1 MEDHEI
7 VALYWARSE
16 QAIAE
21 TRKKYGTYLHSIA
34 WRILHDARDAEECV
48 SDSYHDAWNAIPP
61 NRPAVLAAFLGKLTR
76 RGAIDRFRRAAAEKR
91 GGGELPL
98 ALEELGE
105 CVASGGAAIEDE
117 LEKRELAAALRRFL
131 AALPQTERNVFL
143 SRYWYCESVKDVA
156 RRFGFSES
164 KTASMLRRTRMKL
177 RKTLEQEGW
186 L

>member
-21 TRKKYGTYLHSIA
+21 TQRKYGAYLMGIA
-34 WRILHDARDAEECV
+34 LRILGDRRDAEECV
-48 SDSYHDAWNAIPP
+48 SDGCHGAWNAMPP
-61 NRPAVLAAFLGKLTR
+61 HRPAVLSAFLGKLTR
-76 RGAIDRFRRAAAEKR
+76 RAAIDRFRMRTAEKR

-105 CVASGGAAIEDE
+105 CVGGGAEIEDE
-117 LEKRELAAALRRFL
+117 LERRELAEAVRRFL
-131 AALPQTERNVFL
+131 AALPETERSVFL
-143 SRYWYCESVKDVA
+143 SRYWYCESGRDIA
-156 RRFGFSES
+156 RRFGFTES
-164 KTASMLRRTRMKL
+164 KTAAMLHRTRGKL
-177 RKTLEQEGW
+177 RAALEQEGM